1 MLNLFDISFWEKYDI
16 NKSAIIDY
24 LEFIQNIYE
33 QQRHLDFGELHHI
46 VPKSVDKALEKEKY
60 NLILLSGLEKNIL

>member
-33 QQRHLDFGELHHI
+33 QQRHLDFGELQYSTKI
-46 VPKSVDKALEKEKY
+46 
-60 NLILLSGLEKNIL
+60 GR